1 MKNYNR
7 ILEAVNRGIQ
17 LALDD
22 FDDEEQVQNIKSKQV
37 QNRDYTKEYLDF
49 LKDELVDLGLP
60 SGTLWC
66 KYNLGVDINN
76 TTSQNQLIGD
86 YYAWGE
92 ITPNKLNKLNNNL
105 YNYSWYTYKFARGAR
120 NQLTKY
126 LNGNT
131 DFAAKK
137 DLHHYT
143 LKPGESIRYNDNLS
157 QLLQEDDAAY
167 QNKKPNNFNFKFHIP
182 TKEQFEELINYT
194 TFKTAYGFVKNH
206 ELKFSECSHFGDD
219 TIYTYGMLLTS
230 KINGNQLFFPMG
242 SYKDSESHDPFQG
255 GHYWTSDIKHWPC
268 TAYIM
273 CCGSDFIKIFDKER
287 YCGLNIR
294 PVINL

>member
-1 MKNYNR
+1 MKNYNK
-7 ILEAVNRGIQ
+7 ILEAINRGIQ

-37 QNRDYTKEYLDF
+37 QNRDYTKEYLD
-49 LKDELVDLGLP
+49 LMEEVVDLGLP

-92 ITPNKLNKLNNNL
+92 ITPNKLYNGL
-105 YNYSWYTYKFARGAR
+105 YNYSWYTYKLARGAR
-120 NQLTKY
+120 NQLKKY

-137 DLHHYT
+137 DLYYYT
-143 LKPGESIRYNDNLS
+143 IKLGESIRYNDDLS
-157 QLLQEDDAAY
+157 QLLPEDDAAY
-167 QNKKPNNFNFKFHIP
+167 QNKKLHNFKFHIP
-182 TKEQFEELINYT
+182 SKEQFEELINYT
-194 TFKTAYGFVKNH
+194 TAKNIYAYINH
-206 ELKFSECSHFGDD
+206 GKLEFSEHIKRDNKHNTFG
-219 TIYTYGMLLTS
+219 ILLTS
-230 KINGNQLFFPMG
+230 KINSNQLFFPMG
-242 SYKDSESHDPFQG
+242 SYKDNECKDLFMG
-255 GHYWTSDIKHWPC
+255 GHYWTADIKQWPSC
-268 TAYIM
+268 AYNM
-273 CCGSDFIKIFDKER
+273 CCGSNFIKIFDKER